1 MEKGWNG
8 VERRAFQRVKEGPVD
23 PRDARKE
30 KIRDVIFEQLVA
42 AQILDSFMGDLSLAG
57 IDEEVINQF
66 EEGFTELTES
76 QKLSILSVPAEL
88 RVSYFTRYA
97 KALEKGE
104 FVNGIEILDDML
116 AKAEKHGYT
125 LGYHLSLYDIRPQQD
140 GSWYVRGTEKD
151 HRHNDIPMAYYSMS
165 YSKRYRDKTSQYLY
179 VVRAETGK
187 NTSHYKDN
195 DGSWGHAAN
204 LSIIEK
210 INMRELEKKL
220 AASFKE
226 TEKDGNSEGADT

>member
-1 MEKGWNG
+1 MENGWNG
-8 VERRAFQRVKEGPVD
+8 AERRIVQRVKEDPTD
-23 PRDARKE
+23 PRDIRKE
-30 KIRDVIFEQLVA
+30 KIRDIIFEQLVA
-42 AQILDSFMGDLSLAG
+42 AQILDSFMGDLSQAG
-57 IDEEVINQF
+57 IEDEVITQF
-66 EEGFTELTES
+66 EEGFAELSET
-76 QKLSILSVPAEL
+76 QKLGVLSVPAEL
-88 RVSYFTRYA
+88 RIPFFTRYA

-104 FVNGIEILDDML
+104 YVNGIEVLDDMV
-116 AKAEKHGYT
+116 AKAERHGYT
-125 LGYHLSLYDIRPQQD
+125 LGYHLSLYDIRPQIN

-210 INMRELEKKL
+210 INMRELEKTL
-220 AASFKE
+220 VASFNE
-226 TEKDGNSEGADT
+226 TQKDTSEKGADT